1 MEYLVLGFFTGL
13 SLILAIGAQ
22 NIFVIEQG
30 LKKQNVFLVCL
41 VCSLSDLLLIFSG
54 ILLFHFFY
62 QYFNLFVELVLNI
75 SLIIFLIH
83 FIYSK
88 IKSLKININFKSE
101 FKEISS
107 SEILLKTLGF
117 TYLNAHVY
125 SDTVFFLGNF
135 SKNFLFD
142 EKIYFGIGA
151 SIASF
156 IFFFLIGYLSAYFSR
171 YAQSKK
177 IWKNINIFII
187 VFMTFLT
194 IYIIKEI
201 IFCNIILYLYYN

>member
-30 LKKQNVFLVCL
+30 LKKQYIFLVCF

-54 ILLFHFFY
+54 ILLFHFFH
-62 QYFNLFVELVLNI
+62 QYFNLFIELILNI
-75 SLIIFLIH
+75 SLIIFLIY

-88 IKSLKININFKSE
+88 IKSLKIDVNFNSE
-101 FKEISS
+101 VKEVSKGTIFF
-107 SEILLKTLGF
+107 KTLGF

-135 SKNFLFD
+135 SKNFLLE
-142 EKIYFGIGA
+142 EKVYFGFGA
-151 SIASF
+151 SVASI
-156 IFFFLIGYLSAYFSR
+156 IFFFLLGYLSVYFSK
-171 YAQSKK
+171 YAQDDK
-177 IWKNINIFII
+177 IWKFINIFII
-187 VFMTFLT
+187 CFMSLLT
-194 IYIIKEI
+194 IYIVKET
-201 IFCNIILYLYYN
+201 LYFL